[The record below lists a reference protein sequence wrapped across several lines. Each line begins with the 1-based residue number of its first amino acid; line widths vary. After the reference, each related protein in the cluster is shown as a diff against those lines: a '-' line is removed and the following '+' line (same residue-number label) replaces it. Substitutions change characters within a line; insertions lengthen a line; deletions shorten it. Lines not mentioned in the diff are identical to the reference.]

1 VQLCATRIVYNYAMR
16 ICAVLCGVVFW
27 SGLLAQEARLQDD
40 SRLQETLAIQKPFAS
55 LREVLRTVQEA
66 TGVPLYADRAIADD
80 KVCVLTRERP
90 AHEILTRLAQTLRY
104 RWQPSAD
111 GKGYRLV
118 QPASE
123 RVREQSLLRAYE
135 QARIDAIQKPL
146 REVMQL
152 LRRYTRQQLEQL
164 AADPQSRLSPEA
176 HALLKWAVDETPVA
190 LGLHALA
197 TLPDSALQRLAH
209 GEPIAFSS
217 HPKFGELP
225 MPQPLRRKVVEF
237 CRPVPEEAIQKAA
250 VRFFVDPTRV
260 VLRCALVFDTNL
272 PDSGDW
278 NDISF
283 RYIAIRRFVNGKTE
297 LIHIFDIM
305 HTLVR
310 SEEVIARHPQ
320 SAVWREWHSE
330 AEAFRALKSTPTR
343 APALTIPEPI
353 RRSPLV
359 ALIRYA
365 REHGL
370 DLYADAY
377 RIRLLLGNERER
389 TPQTDFEQARSQF
402 FWVRLEG
409 DALMARYRA
418 YPLLRS
424 SEIPEPLL
432 EPLEQKLRA
441 KQEITLDEWAAFAT
455 QLTPMQLARAEGWI
469 RLAGQPASHETLAPL
484 ENLVVALPALRF
496 WASLSPQ
503 QRQAALNGER
513 LLLERMTP
521 KQRELFL
528 QVFSRPLP
536 DLVGA
541 PLIKRY
547 VHEGNYGSLS
557 VRIGSQGETIT
568 MTTRI
573 GNPPPPHFRIGR
585 SVQRIEKT
593 LITMQSEDGSE
604 ITLEGY
610 QTSDFL
616 RPSSGSPRGWLLYF
630 AVDDWQRAYILLGE

>member
-1 VQLCATRIVYNYAMR
+1 VGACNCWATRIVYNYAMR
-16 ICAVLCGVVFW
+16 ICAVLCGILLW
-27 SGLLAQEARLQDD
+27 SGLLAQEAHLQDD
-40 SRLQETLAIQKPFAS
+40 SRLQETLAIQKPFAP
-55 LREVLRTVQEA
+55 LRAVLRTVQEA

-104 RWQPSAD
+104 AWQPSTD

-197 TLPDSALQRLAH
+197 TLPDSVLQRLAH
-209 GEPIAFSS
+209 GEPIAFST
-217 HPKFGELP
+217 HPESGEFV
-225 MPQPLRRKVVEF
+225 MPQPLQRKVLELYHS
-237 CRPVPEEAIQKAA
+237 VPENSVLKAEVVFFVEPRTLILKCA
-250 VRFFVDPTRV
+250 VRVDTGRIESTTFF
-260 VLRCALVFDTNL
+260 
-272 PDSGDW
+272 
-278 NDISF
+278 
-283 RYIAIRRFVNGKTE
+283 
-297 LIHIFDIM
+297 
-305 HTLVR
+305 
-310 SEEVIARHPQ
+310 EVMYPSQTAEQILAQHPQ

-330 AEAFRALKSTPTR
+330 AEAFRALRSTPTR
-343 APALTIPEPI
+343 APMLIVPEPI

-365 REHGL
+365 HEHGL

-424 SEIPEPLL
+424 SEIPESLL
-432 EPLEQKLRA
+432 EPPERKLRA

-503 QRQAALNGER
+503 QRQAALDGEQ

-528 QVFSRPLP
+528 QAFHSRLP
-536 DLVGA
+536 DSTVALRTGY
-541 PLIKRY
+541 I
-547 VHEGNYGSLS
+547 HEGSYGNLS
-557 VRIGSQGETIT
+557 IQIGSQGETIT

-630 AVDDWQRAYILLGE
+630 AVDDWQRVYILVGE

>member
-1 VQLCATRIVYNYAMR
+1 MR
-16 ICAVLCGVVFW
+16 ICAVLCGFVFW
-27 SGLLAQEARLQDD
+27 GSLLAQEARLQDD
-40 SRLQETLAIQKPFAS
+40 SRLQETLAIQEPFAP
-55 LREVLRTVQEA
+55 LRAVLRTVQEA

-123 RVREQSLLRAYE
+123 RAREQSLLRAYE

-146 REVMQL
+146 REVIQL

-176 HALLKWAVDETPVA
+176 QSLLKWAADETPVA

-209 GEPIAFSS
+209 GEPIAFST
-217 HPKFGELP
+217 HPESGEFV
-225 MPQPLRRKVVEF
+225 MPQPLQRKVLELYHS
-237 CRPVPEEAIQKAA
+237 VPENSVLKAEVVFFVEPRTLILKCA
-250 VRFFVDPTRV
+250 VRVDTGRIESTTFF
-260 VLRCALVFDTNL
+260 
-272 PDSGDW
+272 
-278 NDISF
+278 
-283 RYIAIRRFVNGKTE
+283 
-297 LIHIFDIM
+297 
-305 HTLVR
+305 
-310 SEEVIARHPQ
+310 EVMYPSQTAEQILAQHPQ
-320 SAVWREWHSE
+320 SAVWREWHSD
-330 AEAFRALKSTPTR
+330 AAAFRALTPTKAR
-343 APALTIPEPI
+343 APTLTIPEPI

-359 ALIRYA
+359 VLIRYA

-370 DLYADAY
+370 DLYSDAY
-377 RIRLLLGNERER
+377 RLSLFLGDERER
-389 TPQTDFEQARSQF
+389 TPQTDFERACSQL
-402 FWVRLEG
+402 FWTRLES

-432 EPLEQKLRA
+432 EPLERKLRA
-441 KQEITLDEWAAFAT
+441 KQEITLDEWATFAT
-455 QLTPMQLARAEGWI
+455 QLTPMQIARADG
-469 RLAGQPASHETLAPL
+469 RVNLAGQPAYHETLVPL
-484 ENLVVALPALRF
+484 ENLVVVLPALRF

-503 QRQAALNGER
+503 QRRAALSGER
-513 LLLERMTP
+513 LLPERMTP
-521 KQRELFL
+521 RQRALFL
-528 QVFSRPLP
+528 QAFESPLP
-536 DLVGA
+536 DWADA
-541 PLIKRY
+541 PFKGY
-547 VHEGNYGSLS
+547 VYESDYGSLS
-557 VRIGSQGETIT
+557 VHIGSQGERIPT
-568 MTTRI
+568 TTRI
-573 GNPPPPHFRIGR
+573 GDPPPPHFRIGR

-630 AVDDWQRAYILLGE
+630 AVDDWQRVYILVGE

>member
-27 SGLLAQEARLQDD
+27 GGLLAQEARLQDD
-40 SRLQETLAIQKPFAS
+40 SRLQETLAIQKPFAP
-55 LREVLRTVQEA
+55 LRAVLRTVQEA

-104 RWQPSAD
+104 LWQPSTD
-111 GKGYRLV
+111 SSGYRLV

-123 RVREQSLLRAYE
+123 RAREQGLLRAYE

-152 LRRYTRQQLEQL
+152 LRRYNRQQLEKL
-164 AADPQSRLSPEA
+164 AEDPNSRLSPEA

-217 HPKFGELP
+217 HPKSGELP
-225 MPQPLRRKVVEF
+225 MPQPLRRKVLELF
-237 CRPVPEEAIQKAA
+237 GSVPDNA
-250 VRFFVDPTRV
+250 VVKTRVAFFVEPSALTLKCAIRIDQAGNRSNAAFD
-260 VLRCALVFDTNL
+260 VLQPSQTAEQALVQ
-272 PDSGDW
+272 
-278 NDISF
+278 
-283 RYIAIRRFVNGKTE
+283 
-297 LIHIFDIM
+297 
-305 HTLVR
+305 
-310 SEEVIARHPQ
+310 HPQ
-320 SAVWREWHSE
+320 SAVWREWHSD
-330 AEAFRALKSTPTR
+330 AEAFRALKPTPTR
-343 APALTIPEPI
+343 APTLIVPEPI

-377 RIRLLLGNERER
+377 RIRFLLGDERER

-418 YPLLRS
+418 YPLLRP

-455 QLTPMQLARAEGWI
+455 QLTPMQIARAEGWI

-503 QRQAALNGER
+503 QRQAALDGER
-513 LLLERMTP
+513 LPPERMTP

-528 QVFSRPLP
+528 QAFSSPLP

-541 PLIKRY
+541 PLLKRY

-573 GNPPPPHFRIGR
+573 GDPPPPHFRIGR

-616 RPSSGSPRGWLLYF
+616 RSSSGSPRGWLLYF
-630 AVDDWQRAYILLGE
+630 AVDDWQRVYILVGE

>member
-1 VQLCATRIVYNYAMR
+1 MR
-16 ICAVLCGVVFW
+16 ISVVLCGVLLW
-27 SGLLAQEARLQDD
+27 GGLLAQEARLQDD
-40 SRLQETLAIQKPFAS
+40 SRLQETLALQKPFAP
-55 LREVLRTVQEA
+55 LRAVLRTVQEA
-66 TGVPLYADRAIADD
+66 TGVPLYADRAIAED

-90 AHEILTRLAQTLRY
+90 AHEVLTRLAQTLRY

-152 LRRYTRQQLEQL
+152 LRRYNRQQLEKL
-164 AADPQSRLSPEA
+164 AEDPNSRLSPKA
-176 HALLKWAVDETPVA
+176 KGLLQEMLVDPKVYLA
-190 LGLHALA
+190 MQALA
-197 TLPDSALQRLAH
+197 ALPDSIVSKIAQ
-209 GEPIAFSS
+209 GETVSFSS
-217 HPKFGELP
+217 HPAPGEFPLP
-225 MPQPLRRKVVEF
+225 DALKQQVLEYRRATTNHDIKKITVRLAVEPKTLELQYMIHAEHGNGES
-237 CRPVPEEAIQKAA
+237 RIRWDIMRAHSVAE
-250 VRFFVDPTRV
+250 D
-260 VLRCALVFDTNL
+260 ALVQ
-272 PDSGDW
+272 
-278 NDISF
+278 
-283 RYIAIRRFVNGKTE
+283 
-297 LIHIFDIM
+297 
-305 HTLVR
+305 
-310 SEEVIARHPQ
+310 HPQ
-320 SAVWREWHSE
+320 NAVWREWHSD
-330 AEAFRALKSTPTR
+330 AEAFRALKPTPTR
-343 APALTIPEPI
+343 APTLIVPEPI

-377 RIRLLLGNERER
+377 RIRLLLGDERER

-418 YPLLRS
+418 YPLLRP

-513 LLLERMTP
+513 LLLERMAP

-528 QVFSRPLP
+528 QAFESLLP
-536 DLVGA
+536 DWADA
-541 PLIKRY
+541 PFKRY
-547 VHEGNYGSLS
+547 VYESDYGSLS
-557 VRIGSQGETIT
+557 VRIGSQGERIT

-573 GNPPPPHFRIGR
+573 GDPPPPHFRIGR

-604 ITLEGY
+604 VTLEGY

-616 RPSSGSPRGWLLYF
+616 RSSPGSPRGWLLYF
-630 AVDDWQRAYILLGE
+630 AVNDWQRVYILVGE